1 MVGVVGRHIWGSG
14 DEWRQGR
21 AGALAKWKAQ
31 GVGWYVLVGSGS
43 FVRMRVRQVS
53 LARGRMRPRGWREVG
68 RAAVSCAIV
77 GDMCVGGIVLLGR
90 MRSHIERGQAGK
102 HAKRGRLSIERTM
115 EKDCDA
121 TALVAASPTK
131 LAGPLSPGAQ
141 SANVGS
147 PGTPAAGR
155 APPSEAVVACAT
167 SPPVGLEKSPGTPA
181 SALAPLAPVVA
192 SALVVRGGAGAPLAL
207 DDLATGLQ
215 QSEVQPSGCG
225 EFQCS
230 RCMEMCPISQLLGNK
245 KDDPGPKA
253 IELICN
259 SNYKALARRWKK
271 DLQSNHRHPPYPPP
285 PPPPHPKS
293 GQVVAPAIS
302 EALCGCA
309 PSLLATVARRRC
321 RTRWVPGGA
330 HLHRR

>member
-77 GDMCVGGIVLLGR
+77 GDMCVRGIVLLGR

-131 LAGPLSPGAQ
+131 LAGPMSPGAQ
-141 SANVGS
+141 FANVGS

-155 APPSEAVVACAT
+155 
-167 SPPVGLEKSPGTPA
+167 
-181 SALAPLAPVVA
+181 
-192 SALVVRGGAGAPLAL
+192 
-207 DDLATGLQ
+207 
-215 QSEVQPSGCG
+215 
-225 EFQCS
+225 
-230 RCMEMCPISQLLGNK
+230 
-245 KDDPGPKA
+245 
-253 IELICN
+253 
-259 SNYKALARRWKK
+259 
-271 DLQSNHRHPPYPPP
+271 PPP
-285 PPPPHPKS
+285 KRSCRCLCDLPTGRSREITGNSRERIGATCAS
-293 GQVVAPAIS
+293 GGLGAFGAWGR
-302 EALCGCA
+302 ECA
-309 PSLLATVARRRC
+309 SCA
-321 RTRWVPGGA
+321 
-330 HLHRR
+330 